1 MEFIFTFI
9 DIKTKLAN
17 DHHFLFFVV
26 FFFPEGWNRTHWG
39 ACFSLSKLD
48 LTARSV

>member
-26 FFFPEGWNRTHWG
+26 FFFSRGLEQDTLRGL
-39 ACFSLSKLD
+39 F
-48 LTARSV
+48 

>member
-26 FFFPEGWNRTHWG
+26 VFFFSRGLEQDTLRGL
-39 ACFSLSKLD
+39 F
-48 LTARSV
+48 